1 VNSFFKYA
9 RWDNHIPPFLTLSV
23 QPVKTSPN
31 RLHDYFFSFPVSL
44 SRYNVQ
50 AGFPRTAVNDFAN
63 ESADCVLVAGAFYIF
78 LFFIQRN
85 PQVLKYAKDRPSPK
99 VA

>member
-1 VNSFFKYA
+1 MAYSFGATSQDKSLQIA
-9 RWDNHIPPFLTLSV
+9 RL
-23 QPVKTSPN
+23 
-31 RLHDYFFSFPVSL
+31 FSFPVSL

-50 AGFPRTAVNDFAN
+50 AGFLRTAVNDFAN
-63 ESADCVLVAGAFYIF
+63 ESADCVLVAGPFYIF

-85 PQVLKYAKDRPSPK
+85 LQVLKYAKDRPSPK